1 MADSTPATNASNATR
16 YYNLP
21 LFLSSDRP
29 SWLVDW
35 NGAMNEIDTILND
48 IAIESEGASG
58 AVATIQTQIN
68 TLSTTV
74 ENLNSIVKTAVAD
87 VASMQT
93 KVTSMEDRLDNVESD
108 LITQNN
114 LIKTLSDTVV
124 AMQSTVATLN
134 NHVNVMEK
142 SVTTLGANVEA
153 VQTALTGVQSDVSS
167 LQSSVSSINSSLSS
181 LNTRV
186 TALEN
191 APSAGLPAISDLNFS
206 ETSYT
211 RADFTQSAS
220 KTITMQNDCY
230 VKIGILISA
239 TCGNVGVSDSKN
251 ITCEASLA
259 GERVL
264 RVDDTVPALY
274 SVNPDFAN
282 VPFKASGF
290 SGLYRLKAGDV
301 ISLSC
306 GSSDTHDTT
315 NFFVNIA
322 PIA

>member
-74 ENLNSIVKTAVAD
+74 ENLNSIVETAVAD

-93 KVTSMEDRLDNVESD
+93 TVDSMEDRLDNVESD

-134 NHVNVMEK
+134 NHVNVMEQ

-191 APSAGLPAISDLNFS
+191 AGVSGMPALSDLTFTSTTIPFS
-206 ETSYT
+206 NISQTESTVYT
-211 RADFTQSAS
+211 AS
-220 KTITMQNDCY
+220 EDCY
-230 VKIGILISA
+230 VIVQAWINESVASAGTGNISERYL
-239 TCGNVGVSDSKN
+239 TCNVNHVTVCKAYFN
-251 ITCEASLA
+251 FSLSIA
-259 GERVL
+259 G
-264 RVDDTVPALY
+264 
-274 SVNPDFAN
+274 SS
-282 VPFKASGF
+282 SGWDN
-290 SGLYRLKAGDV
+290 SGLIKLKAGDTITAV
-301 ISLSC
+301 RSIVSGDGNAAIYL
-306 GSSDTHDTT
+306 
-315 NFFVNIA
+315 NVA

>member
-21 LFLSSDRP
+21 LFLSTDRP

-74 ENLNSIVKTAVAD
+74 ENLNSIVETAVAD

-93 KVTSMEDRLDNVESD
+93 TVDSMEDRLDNVESD

-124 AMQSTVATLN
+124 AMQSTVSTLN
-134 NHVNVMEK
+134 NHVNVMEQ

-153 VQTALTGVQSDVSS
+153 VQTALTGLQSD
-167 LQSSVSSINSSLSS
+167 VSSINSSLSS

-191 APSAGLPAISDLNFS
+191 ASVSSMPFLSDLNF
-206 ETSYT
+206 TST
-211 RADFTQSAS
+211 TWSRGDFPASGGS
-220 KTITMQNDCY
+220 KTLTLASDSY
-230 VKIGILISA
+230 VMVEGALGLAIGQTA
-239 TCGNVGVSDSKN
+239 AGVSSAHFTVN
-251 ITCEASLA
+251 FANVE
-259 GERVL
+259 VL
-264 RVDDTVPALY
+264 EVFNSAPNLY
-274 SVNPDFAN
+274 SVDPAYSTSGSYW
-282 VPFKASGF
+282 ASGS
-290 SGLYRLKAGDV
+290 SGLYKLKAGDSITADV
-301 ISLSC
+301 SAQSTDNSITISI
-306 GSSDTHDTT
+306 
-315 NFFVNIA
+315 NVA

>member
-74 ENLNSIVKTAVAD
+74 ENLNSIVETAVAD

-93 KVTSMEDRLDNVESD
+93 TVDSMEDRLDNVESD

-124 AMQSTVATLN
+124 AMQSTVSTLN
-134 NHVNVMEK
+134 NHVNVMEQ

-153 VQTALTGVQSDVSS
+153 IQTALTGLQSD
-167 LQSSVSSINSSLSS
+167 VSSINSSLSS

-191 APSAGLPAISDLNFS
+191 AGVSGMPALSDLTFTNTTFRRSDFPASGGGTKTHTLS
-206 ETSYT
+206 EDSYVYVT
-211 RADFTQSAS
+211 MVDSVTTGSLGAGVTTTTGSVSLANNNVISVADTAP
-220 KTITMQNDCY
+220 C
-230 VKIGILISA
+230 L
-239 TCGNVGVSDSKN
+239 
-251 ITCEASLA
+251 ASL
-259 GERVL
+259 GTGF
-264 RVDDTVPALY
+264 VDLEYTFHHSTGL
-274 SVNPDFAN
+274 
-282 VPFKASGF
+282 FK
-290 SGLYRLKAGDV
+290 LKAGDAISVTLGRGGSDIVYETV
-301 ISLSC
+301 I
-306 GSSDTHDTT
+306 H
-315 NFFVNIA
+315 IA
-322 PIA
+322 PAE